1 MSTTVT
7 PPGADVEAPASRVS
21 SVVLTRRR
29 GRWVDGWNPEDAAF
43 WASSGRAIAH
53 RNLRWSIFAEFLG
66 FIIWQLWSIVVVM
79 LPAAGFD
86 LTSSQLFW
94 LISLPSLVGA
104 TLRFPYTFMVAI
116 FGGRNWTIVSA
127 GLLLVPAT
135 LLGIVV
141 SNPDTPFGV
150 LLLVAALGGVGGGN
164 FASSMANIT
173 YFFPQKE
180 KGWALGLNAA
190 GGNLGTS
197 VAQFA
202 VPIVVTIGAGATLNI
217 ALAGWMWIPLILI
230 AMWGAWRFMDNLS
243 SAKADFAGSAAA
255 LREPHLWIMSLL
267 YIGTFG
273 SFIGFASVFPKL
285 IADQFPAFSTIQ
297 VGQASVSL
305 AFLGALIGSLAR
317 PYGGRL
323 ADRFGGA
330 RVTVAAFAAMAL
342 GALALVD
349 TMSLGSFWVFLG
361 CFLVLFAAT
370 GVGNGSTYRMI
381 PSIFAA
387 RGLATDALP
396 GTTAGV
402 KVQRKA
408 AAALGLV
415 AAIGAYGGFLVPQV
429 LNASQLATGGYVAAF
444 YGFVGAYVVLMVV
457 TILVYVVPRRSLA
470 RQRI

>member
-1 MSTTVT
+1 MTSTVT
-7 PPGADVEAPASRVS
+7 PSTTDAAASVS
-21 SVVLTRRR
+21 VTSGVTLTRRP
-29 GRWVDGWNPEDAAF
+29 GRWVDGWNPEDSRF
-43 WASSGRAIAH
+43 WESEGRPIAR
-53 RNLRWSIFAEFLG
+53 RNLQWSIFAEFLG

-79 LPAAGFD
+79 LPAAGFT
-86 LTSSQLFW
+86 LTSSELFW
-94 LISLPSLVGA
+94 LISVPSLVGA

-127 GLLLVPAT
+127 GLLLIPAT

-141 SNPDTPFGV
+141 SNPETPFPV

-190 GGNLGTS
+190 GGNLGTA

-202 VPIVVTIGAGATLNI
+202 VPIVVTIGAAATLNI
-217 ALAGWMWIPLILI
+217 ALAGWMWIPLILV
-230 AMWGAWRFMDNLS
+230 AMWGAWRYMDNLS

-255 LREPHLWIMSLL
+255 LREPHLWLMSLL

-285 IADQFPAFSTIQ
+285 IADQFPEYSSIQ
-297 VGQASVSL
+297 VGSAAVSL

-323 ADRFGGA
+323 ADRFGGS
-330 RVTVAAFAAMAL
+330 RVTVGAFAVMAL
-342 GALALVD
+342 GALALIQ
-349 TMSLGSFWVFLG
+349 TMALHSFWVFLG
-361 CFLVLFAAT
+361 CFLLLFAAT

-381 PSIFAA
+381 PNIFAA
-387 RGLATDALP
+387 RGIATDALP
-396 GTTAGV
+396 GTPAGI
-402 KVQRKA
+402 KVQRKS
-408 AAALGLV
+408 AAALGLI

-429 LNASQLATGGYVAAF
+429 LNVSQQATGGYTAAF
-444 YGFVGAYVVLMVV
+444 YGFVGAYIVLMIMTV
-457 TILVYVVPRRSLA
+457 LVYVVPRTSLA
-470 RQRI
+470 GQRI